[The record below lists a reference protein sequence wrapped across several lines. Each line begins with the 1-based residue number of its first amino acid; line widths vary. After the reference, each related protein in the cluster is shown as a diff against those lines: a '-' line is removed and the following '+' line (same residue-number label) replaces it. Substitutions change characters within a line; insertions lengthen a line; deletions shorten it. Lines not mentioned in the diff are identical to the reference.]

1 MVHAFPPFHSLD
13 ILSLACSFRWPY
25 DTKGIV
31 KHRTLMY
38 ITNTLQLEWRLGP
51 FPPFFCVCRRLR
63 TLFLSF
69 LLSSQLRTRRTVTRT
84 CVSPL
89 VSTLISPSY
98 LGTLSLCLN
107 SPAPLNGASAR
118 SHSVSL
124 CHSNHLWKDDTRFAT
139 NGHTHIELFPLP
151 YCTSIH

>member
-107 SPAPLNGASAR
+107 SPAPLNGASPFSSFSSYFGQRR
-118 SHSVSL
+118 STLSRSRAAPVHPL
-124 CHSNHLWKDDTRFAT
+124 FNH
-139 NGHTHIELFPLP
+139 
-151 YCTSIH
+151 